1 MAVTFHLLKVCKCRV
16 TNLQAYLLQTLIENK
31 QSLTKAT
38 SAIQLLF
45 ITKFHSI
52 SFQLSGSIFFR
63 VAIINTFK
71 VTDSISIPDDYSIFF
86 QDDSNIS
93 FRYDASISF
102 HDDSQFLVQGLLG
115 PTSVFAVQHLFA
127 EISPTESIMSQICKT
142 YYQYQSQVQTKT
154 KQTFID
160 KLQKFTIFI
169 PVVRLRQVS
178 LSTFPDKFL

>member
-1 MAVTFHLLKVCKCRV
+1 MSLKKSNICNFFTQSRKIYTWQNFFTQTCLWCLWQIWGMAVTFHLLSVCKCRV

-102 HDDSQFLVQGLLG
+102 HDDSQFLV
-115 PTSVFAVQHLFA
+115 
-127 EISPTESIMSQICKT
+127 
-142 YYQYQSQVQTKT
+142 
-154 KQTFID
+154 
-160 KLQKFTIFI
+160 
-169 PVVRLRQVS
+169 
-178 LSTFPDKFL
+178 